1 MIVRNDQLYT
11 DDDGFETAN
20 DEKEKRVDDV
30 ENPQLLV
37 INGDDPIMEFFT
49 DWPRDV
55 GSAGNRNCVRRP

>member
-1 MIVRNDQLYT
+1 MIVRNDQLYA

-49 DWPRDV
+49 DWPT
-55 GSAGNRNCVRRP
+55 